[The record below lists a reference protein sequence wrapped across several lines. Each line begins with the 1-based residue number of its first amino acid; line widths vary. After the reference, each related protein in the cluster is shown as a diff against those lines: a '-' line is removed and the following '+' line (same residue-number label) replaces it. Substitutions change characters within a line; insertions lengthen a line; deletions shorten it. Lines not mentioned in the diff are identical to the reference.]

1 MKICVVGAGAIGGLL
16 GVHLA
21 RAGHE
26 VSLLA
31 RGPHLA
37 AIRARGLKLLQGG
50 EEIVAEAAAAS
61 DDPGTFGPQDVVL
74 LALKGHQIAP
84 LAPSLPALL
93 GDDGA
98 LVTLQNGIPWWYF
111 QRLEG
116 EHAGRRLE
124 SVDPG
129 GLLARAIDPARIL
142 GCVVYPAALVA
153 APGVIRHVEGS
164 RFPLGELDGA
174 DSARARRISQML
186 NGAGFKAPVLDD
198 IRSEIWLKLAGNLC
212 FNPLSALCHATL
224 QAICQFP
231 PSRQLAAEIMREAQT
246 VAEKLGAHFRVT
258 LEKRID
264 GAEKVGRHKTS
275 MLQDA
280 EAGKPLEIDC
290 LLSAVIEL
298 AEMTAT
304 ETPALRAVH
313 ACISL
318 LNETITREQVAVK
331 AARLE
336 QPPL

>member
-1 MKICVVGAGAIGGLL
+1 MKVCIAGAGAIGGLL
-16 GVHLA
+16 GARLA

-37 AIRARGLKLLQGG
+37 AIRARGLKLLQDG
-50 EEIVAEAAAAS
+50 EEITADAVAAS
-61 DDPGTFGPQDVVL
+61 DDLGAFAPQDVVL
-74 LALKGHQIAP
+74 LAVKGHQIAP
-84 LAPSLPALL
+84 LAPQLPALL
-93 GDDGA
+93 GADGA
-98 LVTLQNGIPWWYF
+98 LLTLQNGIPWWYF
-111 QRLEG
+111 QRLG
-116 EHAGRRLE
+116 GAHAGRALQ

-129 GLLARAIDPARIL
+129 GTLARAIDPARIL
-142 GCVVYPAALVA
+142 GCVVYPAALLA

-186 NGAGFKAPVLDD
+186 ISAGFKAPVLDD
-198 IRSEIWLKLAGNLC
+198 IRSEIWLKLWGNLC

-224 QAICQFP
+224 ESICQFP
-231 PSRQLAAEIMREAQT
+231 LSRQLTVEIMCEAQT
-246 VAEKLGAHFRVT
+246 VAEKLGAHFRASM
-258 LEKRID
+258 EKRIN
-264 GAEKVGRHKTS
+264 GAEKVGKHKTS

-280 EAGKPLEIDC
+280 EAGKPLEVDC

-298 AEMTAT
+298 AEITET

-318 LNETITREQVAVK
+318 LNETITRERVAVK
-331 AARLE
+331 AA
-336 QPPL
+336 PLK